1 METEQNK
8 DPTAELKEISS
19 SARKEMDSFLG
30 DDETVSG
37 KFDAALGAAEDRSI
51 SRANIDYSHS
61 VDHIAKASSYTGAKE
76 FNFQNKFLILFGTIL
91 SLALLVPITSYITIF
106 DLKNII
112 GGFSEVYNSYTFT
125 VVLVV
130 GVIAT
135 IIVGL
140 TEFLFLGQFN
150 KKNKA
155 TKKVEGFIL
164 YTLLL
169 MQFGSHVYFAYL
181 VTGVQNTSKKEVV
194 MASASSTEGIKTNA
208 IKENVNSIGL
218 QIESLKNELHSLEE
232 TYALETKK
240 KTSYEKNWEKLNALP
255 HPTRTQVKQR
265 RNFYTLKKDCQKTL
279 DGIGDKKQK
288 VLDSISALSKEKRA
302 VTLSLVSIS
311 ENLDKELEESGFWRI
326 IYIVILLILF
336 EGLSHI
342 NWLAY
347 YRVIKNAPADL
358 VEDYRELSYVL
369 NWGDTFAQKTKE
381 AIAVIAGQQVRMAD
395 EQLNNVKMTSKA
407 FEYQTAGSSA
417 LMIENTRSNVA
428 TTQTGIEA
436 MKQNTKSVILLA
448 QSIKRNG
455 FTENLGYEP
464 REDSKTVLG
473 SNTTTFKEPSS
484 YLSSALDWLC
494 EEFEPLSKPSLR
506 LELGKS
512 AGYYDPLMDTITI
525 GDDEKEKL
533 TVLAHEF
540 CHHLGYVSHSKEF
553 RELEESI
560 IKGLEAWLKSQQ
572 KP

>member
-1 METEQNK
+1 METAQNK
-8 DPTAELKEISS
+8 DPTSDLKEIANA
-19 SARKEMDSFLG
+19 AREEMDNFLG

-37 KFDAALGAAEDRSI
+37 KFDKALGAADDRSI

-91 SLALLVPITSYITIF
+91 SLALLVPITTYITIF

-112 GGFSEVYNSYTFT
+112 GGFSEIYNEFTFT
-125 VVLVV
+125 IIFVI
-130 GVIAT
+130 GTIAT

-150 KKNKA
+150 KKNRA
-155 TKKVEGFIL
+155 TKKVEAFIL
-164 YTLLL
+164 YSLLL

-181 VTGVQNTSKKEVV
+181 ITGVQNTSKKEVI
-194 MASASSTEGIKTNA
+194 MESESSTEGIKTNA
-208 IKENVNSIGL
+208 IKENVNSIDL
-218 QIESLKNELHSLEE
+218 QIDSLENELKSLEE
-232 TYALETKK
+232 TYKLETEK
-240 KTSYEKNWEKLNALP
+240 KTNYEKSWARLNALP

-265 RNFYTLKKDCQKTL
+265 RNFYTLKRDCQRTL
-279 DGIGDKKQK
+279 DGITEKKQK
-288 VLDSISALSKEKRA
+288 VLDAISALSKEKRD

-347 YRVIKNAPADL
+347 YRIIKNAPADL
-358 VEDYRELSYVL
+358 VEDYRELSHVL

-407 FEYQTAGSSA
+407 FEYQTAGSAA

-428 TTQTGIEA
+428 TTQTSIEA

-448 QSIKRNG
+448 QNIKKNG
-455 FTENLGYEP
+455 FVENLGYEP
-464 REDSKTVLG
+464 REDNKTV
-473 SNTTTFKEPSS
+473 SASSAFKKPSQ

-494 EEFEPLSKPSLR
+494 EEFEPLSKPNLQ

-512 AGYYDPLMDTITI
+512 GGYYDPLMDTITI

-540 CHHLGYVSHSKEF
+540 CHHLGYVSHSREF

-560 IKGLEAWLKSQQ
+560 IKGLESWLKSQQ

>member
-1 METEQNK
+1 MESKSNK
-8 DPTAELKEISS
+8 DPTAELKAMSS
-19 SARKEMDSFLG
+19 SARKEMDNFLG

-37 KFDAALGAAEDRSI
+37 KFDKALGAAEDRSI
-51 SRANIDYSHS
+51 SRANIDYAHS
-61 VDHIAKASSYTGAKE
+61 VDHIAKAANYTGSKA

-91 SLALLVPITSYITIF
+91 ALALLVPITTYITIF

-112 GGFSEVYNSYTFT
+112 GGFNDLYNDFTFT
-125 VVLVV
+125 VILVI
-130 GVIAT
+130 GAIAT

-155 TKKVEGFIL
+155 TKKVEAFIL
-164 YTLLL
+164 YSLLL
-169 MQFGSHVYFAYL
+169 IQFGSHIYFAYL
-181 VTGVQNTSKKEVV
+181 ITAVQNTFKKEVL
-194 MASASSTEGIKTNA
+194 MKSASSTEGIKSNA
-208 IKENVNSIGL
+208 IKDNVSSIDL
-218 QIESLKNELHSLEE
+218 QIDSLKTELKNLEKA
-232 TYALETKK
+232 YKLEMNK
-240 KTSYEKNWEKLNALP
+240 KTSYEKNWEKLNALAR
-255 HPTRTQVKQR
+255 PTRNEVKKR

-279 DGIGDKKQK
+279 DSIGAKKQK
-288 VLDSISALSKEKRA
+288 VLDSISSLSKEKRE
-302 VTLSLVSIS
+302 VSLSLVSIS

-326 IYIVILLILF
+326 IYIIILLILF

-347 YRVIKNAPADL
+347 YRVIKNAPPDL

-417 LMIENTRSNVA
+417 LMIENTKSNVA
-428 TTQTGIEA
+428 TTQAGVEA
-436 MKQNTKSVILLA
+436 MRQNTKSIIVLA
-448 QSIKRNG
+448 QNIKRNG

-464 REDSKTVLG
+464 RTDNKIVS
-473 SNTTTFKEPSS
+473 SASSRFKEPSE
-484 YLSSALDWLC
+484 YLSSALKWLC
-494 EEFEPLSKPSLR
+494 VEFEPLSEPSLR
-506 LELGKS
+506 IELGKS
-512 AGYYDPLMDTITI
+512 AGYYDPLMDIITI

-540 CHHLGYVSHSKEF
+540 CHHLGYIGHSKEF
-553 RELEESI
+553 RELEESV
-560 IKGLEAWLKSQQ
+560 IKGLEKWLTQQ